1 MPREEQMTCVRADL
15 GKWAVYFS
23 LLFDYPKAYEALQH
37 ALEICERNGFD
48 KSKVETSIGGILQM
62 MAEQSGNT
70 ELYRQANEYYAS
82 GFRHSFDNGNPDTA
96 DKAFINILSIANH
109 TGDTST
115 AESLW
120 PDFQKMPCTDK
131 DHRRRFAKTFYN
143 ALLSPTYGQGAQ
155 MILQATDKI
164 PETYDIFRLKYIGF
178 NTAARLLLKSGNLQ
192 EAEKITDKARKY
204 AKRYGLRDA
213 EMESTLMLSE
223 ILKRLGH
230 NERSHRTYDEYLR
243 IKEQMLGSK
252 QIQRLD
258 ELRFLSDIRKSEEQV
273 ARMAENR
280 RRQNLIIFFLLALT
294 LMAGTLLWVFFSK
307 NAKLKKT
314 YESLY
319 RQFQTN
325 LAVEERE
332 RNLRKQLQQQ
342 LENSRQEQDEVQ
354 ANQSP
359 DTPQQSESESD
370 TQRTSAKYQ
379 SSRLG
384 EEEKQRILAKL
395 QDLVTMPE
403 VVCSAD
409 CSVSRMAEM
418 AGCHHKYLSQI
429 VNEVYGCNFN
439 SFINE
444 YRIKEASRRM
454 AAGGEWERYTIEAIA
469 NSVGFKSRT
478 TFISLFKQFTGMTP
492 SEYKRRTN

>member
-1 MPREEQMTCVRADL
+1 
-15 GKWAVYFS
+15 
-23 LLFDYPKAYEALQH
+23 
-37 ALEICERNGFD
+37 
-48 KSKVETSIGGILQM
+48 
-62 MAEQSGNT
+62 MA
-70 ELYRQANEYYAS
+70 
-82 GFRHSFDNGNPDTA
+82 
-96 DKAFINILSIANH
+96 
-109 TGDTST
+109 ST
-115 AESLW
+115 IW
-120 PDFQKMPCTDK
+120 
-131 DHRRRFAKTFYN
+131 
-143 ALLSPTYGQGAQ
+143 
-155 MILQATDKI
+155 
-164 PETYDIFRLKYIGF
+164 
-178 NTAARLLLKSGNLQ
+178 
-192 EAEKITDKARKY
+192 
-204 AKRYGLRDA
+204 
-213 EMESTLMLSE
+213 LSE

-294 LMAGTLLWVFFSK
+294 LMAGALLWVFFSK

-469 NSVGFKSRT
+469 NSVGYKSRT
-478 TFISLFKQFTGMTP
+478 TVSSLFKQFTGMTP